1 MSGPPSFVRS
11 DNGPE
16 FIAEAVRDWLSV
28 VGAKMAYIE
37 PCSRWE
43 NGYCESYNTHLR
55 DQLLNGKLFYS
66 LREAQAVIEEWCK
79 N

>member
-1 MSGPPSFVRS
+1 MCGAPSFVRS
-11 DNGPE
+11 DNGQE
-16 FIAEAVRDWLSV
+16 FIDDAVRDWLSV
-28 VGAKMAYIE
+28 VRAKTAYIE

-43 NGYCESYNTHLR
+43 NGYCESYKTHLR